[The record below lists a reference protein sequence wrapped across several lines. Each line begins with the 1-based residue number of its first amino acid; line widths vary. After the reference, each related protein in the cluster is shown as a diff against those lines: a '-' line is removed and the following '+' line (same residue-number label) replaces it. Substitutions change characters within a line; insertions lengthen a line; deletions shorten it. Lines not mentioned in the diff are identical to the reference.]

1 MPELRSSDLRLRLRT
16 SLAFMGR
23 ASPGIVV
30 PGRFGGRF
38 LGGIHRNVTGKPLS
52 RRAYTRFGNGSA
64 TLGFTMQ
71 QILAGHLLSR
81 RAWRRP
87 RRRERLARKLE
98 SLVVTLLEGR
108 AAAPAPRSLGNC

>member
-1 MPELRSSDLRLRLRT
+1 
-16 SLAFMGR
+16 
-23 ASPGIVV
+23 
-30 PGRFGGRF
+30 
-38 LGGIHRNVTGKPLS
+38 
-52 RRAYTRFGNGSA
+52 
-64 TLGFTMQ
+64 MQ

-108 AAAPAPRSLGNC
+108 AGAPAPPSLGSS